1 MSCDVLLSFI
11 FQLRNRLLTFL
22 QNVLIPRLSNA
33 FAIVYCR
40 MFSVSLRQELKPFP
54 RAVSPPPSPPPS
66 PPMSDTLSEIGSD
79 DDEMP
84 DLVSASDSSDA
95 DEMPDLGLEVCRL
108 PYCTNYTYR
117 DGFTHNHFCC
127 YGHYT
132 RYIAFYVRPAIVLLQ
147 CRFRF
152 RRYQRWRAL
161 LDSYISNPHD
171 GPDIGVIVHE
181 YSHAY
186 RSYTQL

>member
-11 FQLRNRLLTFL
+11 FQLRNRLLIFL

-40 MFSVSLRQELKPFP
+40 MFSVSLQQELEPVP
-54 RAVSPPPSPPPS
+54 RTVSPPPSPPPS
-66 PPMSDTLSEIGSD
+66 PPMSDTLSEISSD
-79 DDEMP
+79 DDEIP
-84 DLVSASDSSDA
+84 DLS
-95 DEMPDLGLEVCRL
+95 LEVCRL
-108 PYCTNYTYR
+108 PPCTNYTYCN
-117 DGFTHNHFCC
+117 GFTYNNFCC
-127 YGHYT
+127 YEHYT
-132 RYIAFYVRPAIVLLQ
+132 RYISCYVRPAIVLLQ

-152 RRYQRWRAL
+152 RRYKRWLAL
-161 LDSYISNPHD
+161 LDSYISNPND

-186 RSYTQL
+186 FSPMNHYAPL